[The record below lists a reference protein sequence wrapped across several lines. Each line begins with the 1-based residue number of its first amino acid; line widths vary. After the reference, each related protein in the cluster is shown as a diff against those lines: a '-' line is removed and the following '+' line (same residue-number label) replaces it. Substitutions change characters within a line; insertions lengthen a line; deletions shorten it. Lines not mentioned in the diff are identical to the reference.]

1 MSIKE
6 AIRQRRSI
14 RKYTSQKVPE
24 ALVLEILEAAGWAP
38 SAHNAQPWRFI
49 VLSEAHLKVELAKAM
64 ADSWVADLAKDGQTV
79 EDSKL
84 KVSIERF
91 SNAPVLIVPCLTL
104 ENMRKFPD
112 EKRQGCERDLAVQ
125 SLGAA
130 LQNLLLAA
138 YADGLGACWFS
149 APGFCK
155 ATVRKVLKIPE
166 TVEPQAII
174 TMGYPNEKLPV
185 PSKKPLGEYCFLDDW
200 GKAVF

>member
-1 MSIKE
+1 MSIKD

-14 RKYTSQKVPE
+14 RKYLPKKVPD
-24 ALVLEILEAAGWAP
+24 ALVLEILEATGCAP

-49 VLSEAHLKVELAKAM
+49 VVSDSAVKKRLAEAM
-64 ADSWVADLAKDGQTV
+64 AACWAEDLNKDGKTIQAS
-79 EDSKL
+79 EREL
-84 KVSIERF
+84 KTRRF
-91 SNAPVLIVPCLTL
+91 NEAPVLIVACLTL
-104 ENMRKFPD
+104 ESMRKFPD
-112 EKRQGCERDLAVQ
+112 EKRQGCERDLAIQ
-125 SLGAA
+125 SFGAA

-174 TMGYPNEKLPV
+174 TMGYPDEKLPV
-185 PSKKPLGEYCFLDDW
+185 PSRKKLAEYCFLDGW
-200 GKAVF
+200 ENSFS